1 MHELRLIIKEQ
12 IEYFGVA
19 RRIAKYSNKA
29 MYQSHVLGNLWQ
41 ILNPL
46 IQLGVYYFAFG
57 IALGGARTVQ
67 GNVPYISWL
76 MIGLSTWLFASTVT
90 KQASSSVYS
99 QVGMVSRMKFPVSIL
114 PLVKIFSD
122 LTNYFVFLGLSIL
135 VIFSTGGQF
144 SVYWLQFPYYLISMI
159 IFLYSF
165 SLINSTIAAILR
177 DYQIFLNSVMQVL
190 MYMSGV
196 MWDLSTKNLPH
207 WLSKLLSLNPYAYL
221 ITGFRN
227 TFFYQRWFFEDRAQL
242 IIFWMITLLLL
253 IVGSHL
259 HIKYRSKFVDLM

>member
-159 IFLYSF
+159 IFLYS
-165 SLINSTIAAILR
+165 
-177 DYQIFLNSVMQVL
+177 
-190 MYMSGV
+190 
-196 MWDLSTKNLPH
+196 
-207 WLSKLLSLNPYAYL
+207 
-221 ITGFRN
+221 
-227 TFFYQRWFFEDRAQL
+227 
-242 IIFWMITLLLL
+242 
-253 IVGSHL
+253 
-259 HIKYRSKFVDLM
+259 